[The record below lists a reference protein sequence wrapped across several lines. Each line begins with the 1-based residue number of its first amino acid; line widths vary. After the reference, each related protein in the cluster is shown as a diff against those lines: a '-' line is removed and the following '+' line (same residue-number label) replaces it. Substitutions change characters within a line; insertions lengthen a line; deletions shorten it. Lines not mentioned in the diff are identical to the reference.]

1 VEFCVLNIDKN
12 RDVYKQGRTIN
23 YFCVLFKIMGTAQLH
38 TSRKNQLF
46 LILGMIFLTN
56 AIVAEFIGAKIFSLE
71 KTLGIEPLGLNLFG
85 DKFNFDMTAG
95 VILWPFVFILTDLIN
110 EYFGKKGVQKL
121 SWIAAGLLIYS
132 FIAVRIAMWL
142 DGADFW
148 NVSGKSQG
156 LNDMQ
161 QAFNAVFGQGLMII
175 LGSLVAFVIGQ
186 MVDAFIFTKLKDKTG
201 DKMVWLR
208 ATGSTVVSQF
218 IDSYVVL
225 VIAFYLG
232 GKYDL
237 IWVLQVGTLNYI
249 YKLFM
254 AIVLLPLLYFVH
266 GIIDRYLGINQ
277 TSASIHSE
285 S

>member
-1 VEFCVLNIDKN
+1 MAKSIDLN
-12 RDVYKQGRTIN
+12 
-23 YFCVLFKIMGTAQLH
+23 
-38 TSRKNQLF
+38 SRKNQLF

-71 KTLGIEPLGLNLFG
+71 KTLGIEPLGLNILG
-85 DKFNFDMTAG
+85 GKFNFDMTAG

-132 FIAVRIAMWL
+132 FLAVRVAMWL

-148 NVSGKSQG
+148 NVSGQTQG

-161 QAFNAVFGQGLMII
+161 NAFNAVFGQGLMII
-175 LGSLVAFVIGQ
+175 MGSLVAFIIGQ

-237 IWVLQVGTLNYI
+237 IWVLQVGTLNYV

-277 TSASIHSE
+277 TSTSNH
-285 S
+285 